1 MSQFLTNT
9 KVKIGETE
17 YSPENGV
24 ITVPDECDAIAIN
37 RLGLTKSVT
46 PHVADVAEDHE

>member
-9 KVKIGETE
+9 KIKIGEVE

-24 ITVPDECDAIAIN
+24 ITVPNECDAIAVN
-37 RLGLTKSVT
+37 RLGLTKLVT
-46 PHVADVAEDHE
+46 PHVVDAAEANE